1 MLCMTARAKERAEF
15 ERRAKIFAALGD
27 PTRLRIADLLVREGR
42 VTSSEGCARL
52 GISAALYS
60 HHGKVLY
67 EAGLATREREG
78 QRVYCSFN
86 RDYLPLLQGVQLEK

>member
-1 MLCMTARAKERAEF
+1 MIEGVEERAEL
-15 ERRAKIFAALGD
+15 ERRAKTFAALGD

-42 VTSSEGCARL
+42 ITTSEGSEKL

-60 HHGKVLY
+60 HHGKVLL

-78 QRVYCSFN
+78 QKVYCSFN
-86 RDYLPLLQGVQLEK
+86 RDYLPLLRKASPEE